1 MRMEMYSLKEYNIL
15 HNKVIIVIS
24 GKFSKGRKV
33 FALLEVAM
41 KKVRFARIVLLL
53 LSLMILIGS
62 SLMVWMLAAL
72 TGI

>member
-1 MRMEMYSLKEYNIL
+1 M
-15 HNKVIIVIS
+15 
-24 GKFSKGRKV
+24 
-33 FALLEVAM
+33 LEVAM